1 MPSSLL
7 GLVLFVI
14 CLVPG
19 FTYAAARDVR
29 LPERTS
35 SAFRETTRVVLA
47 SLAFDGIVLAV
58 FALIR
63 TAAPGLTPDTGRLVR
78 EGWAYV
84 RDDYARLTLWS
95 CALLVA
101 AAGAALAAARL
112 LPRGPGPLSVES
124 SWWLLFGR
132 YPAFTGAKCTYVGC
146 ELVDGSYLAGVLKH
160 FAHQAEETGDRELAL
175 VAPLEYRSHPG
186 TPSRRLTDHQL
197 VSVSARQ
204 IKFLTVTYLDHIPQP
219 GQLPGVRPEQGE
231 PTRSMPTGS
240 SRSSTVTGTPSPP

>member
-7 GLVLFVI
+7 GLVLFVV

-19 FTYAAARDVR
+19 FVYVAARDMR

-63 TAAPGLTPDTGRLVR
+63 TASPGLTPDTGRLVR
-78 EGWAYV
+78 EGWAYA
-84 RDDYARLTLWS
+84 RDDYGRLTLWS
-95 CALLVA
+95 CALLA
-101 AAGAALAAARL
+101 AAACVALAAARL

-124 SWWLLFGR
+124 SWWLLFDR
-132 YPAFTGAKCTYVGC
+132 YPALVGAKCTYVGC

-160 FAHQAEETGDRELAL
+160 FAHQAEETSDRELAL
-175 VAPLEYRSHPG
+175 AAPLEYRSHPG
-186 TPSRRLTDHQL
+186 APSRRLTGHQL
-197 VSVSARQ
+197 VSVSAGQ
-204 IKFLTVTYLDHIPQP
+204 IKFLTVTYLDHVPQP
-219 GQLPGVRPEQGE
+219 GNVPATGPEGGDPAQRG
-231 PTRSMPTGS
+231 PAASPAPSAGADA
-240 SRSSTVTGTPSPP
+240 SPPQ

>member
-7 GLVLFVI
+7 GLVLFVV

-19 FTYAAARDVR
+19 FVYVAARDMR

-63 TAAPGLTPDTGRLVR
+63 TASPGLTPDTGRLVR
-78 EGWAYV
+78 EGWAYA
-84 RDDYARLTLWS
+84 RDDYGRLTLWS
-95 CALLVA
+95 CALLA
-101 AAGAALAAARL
+101 AAACVALAAARL

-124 SWWLLFGR
+124 SWWLLFDR
-132 YPAFTGAKCTYVGC
+132 YPALVGAKCTYVGC

-160 FAHQAEETGDRELAL
+160 FAHQAEETSDRELAL
-175 VAPLEYRSHPG
+175 AAPLEYRSHPG
-186 TPSRRLTDHQL
+186 APSRRLTGHQL
-197 VSVSARQ
+197 VSVSAGQ
-204 IKFLTVTYLDHIPQP
+204 IKFLTVTYLDHVPQP
-219 GQLPGVRPEQGE
+219 GNAPATGPEGGDPAQRG
-231 PTRSMPTGS
+231 PAASPAS
-240 SRSSTVTGTPSPP
+240 SAGADASPPQ